1 MNTVNSLLLLS
12 ILLAPLVPCSAHFC
26 ELLRGSL
33 CLCMLYALASGEF
46 TSCLWFFFGSLFPV
60 VRAGREFAGVCH
72 CGAGEALECGGVG
85 VDAER
90 DAVGVDLVLDE
101 AVQLLLHLGHARQLT
116 LPVVVEGPLRHLQ
129 IALQN

>member
-1 MNTVNSLLLLS
+1 MLCACLWKSLH
-12 ILLAPLVPCSAHFC
+12 A
-26 ELLRGSL
+26 
-33 CLCMLYALASGEF
+33 ASGEF
-46 TSCLWFFFGSLFPV
+46 TSCLWFFLVHSSSLFPV
-60 VRAGREFAGVCH
+60 VWAGREFAGVGH
-72 CGAGEALECGGVG
+72 CGAGEALEGGRVG

-116 LPVVVEGPLRHLQ
+116 LPVVVEGPLRHLR